1 MDEALRLEN
10 LSRSFG
16 ALKVTSNVSFSLERG
31 ARVALIGPN
40 GAGKTTLVNLVTGM
54 LRPSS
59 GRVLLHGTDITHM
72 PQSDRV
78 HAGLMRTFQV
88 TRLFTELSVEDNVRM
103 AVLQRQ
109 RNSMRLFAR
118 LGSVPKLEEEVDRAL
133 NLLQLQDRRL
143 SRIRDLAYG
152 EQRLVEIALAVALR
166 PKVLLLDEPAA
177 GVPQSESGVVMQAI
191 AELPDDMAI
200 LFIEHDMDLVFRFAR
215 RILVLVA
222 GSLLMDAAPSVVA
235 EDERV
240 HRLYLGEAA

>member
-1 MDEALRLEN
+1 MGEALRIEN

-16 ALKVTSNVSFSLERG
+16 ALKVTSDVSFSLERG

-40 GAGKTTLVNLVTGM
+40 GAGKTTLVNLITGA
-54 LRPSS
+54 LSPSAGS
-59 GRVLLHGTDITHM
+59 VFLDEANITALS
-72 PQSDRV
+72 QAARV

-109 RNSMRLFAR
+109 RNSMRLFTR
-118 LGSVPKLEEEVDRAL
+118 LNAVPGLDEEVDSAL
-133 NLLQLQDRRL
+133 SLLQLQDRRL
-143 SRIRDLAYG
+143 RRIRDLAYG

-177 GVPQSESGVVMQAI
+177 GVPQSESSVVMQAI
-191 AELPDDMAI
+191 AELPGDMAI
-200 LFIEHDMDLVFRFAR
+200 LFIEHDMDLVFRFAQ

-222 GSLLMDAAPSVVA
+222 GSLLMDAAPDVVA
-235 EDERV
+235 ADERV
-240 HRLYLGEAA
+240 HRLYLGEVA

>member
-1 MDEALRLEN
+1 MGEALRIEN

-16 ALKVTSNVSFSLERG
+16 ALKVTSDVSFSLERG

-40 GAGKTTLVNLVTGM
+40 GAGKTTLVNLITGA
-54 LRPSS
+54 LSPSA
-59 GRVLLHGTDITHM
+59 GRVLLDDADITALS
-72 PQSDRV
+72 QAARV

-118 LGSVPKLEEEVDRAL
+118 LNALPSLDEEVESAL
-133 NLLQLQDRRL
+133 ALLQLQDRRL
-143 SRIRDLAYG
+143 RRIRDLAYG

-177 GVPQSESGVVMQAI
+177 GVPQSESSVVMQAI
-191 AELPDDMAI
+191 AELPKDMAI
-200 LFIEHDMDLVFRFAR
+200 LFIEHDMDLVFRFAQ
-215 RILVLVA
+215 RILVLVSGA
-222 GSLLMDAAPSVVA
+222 LLMDAAPDVVA
-235 EDERV
+235 ADERV
-240 HRLYLGEAA
+240 HRLYLGEVA

>member
-1 MDEALRLEN
+1 MSEALRIES

-16 ALKVTSNVSFSLERG
+16 ALKVTSDVSFSLERG

-40 GAGKTTLVNLVTGM
+40 GAGKTTLVNLITGA
-54 LRPSS
+54 LSPSA
-59 GRVLLHGTDITHM
+59 GRVFLDEANITALS
-72 PQSDRV
+72 QAARV

-109 RNSMRLFAR
+109 RNSMRLFTR
-118 LGSVPKLEEEVDRAL
+118 LSAVPSLEEEVDSAL
-133 NLLQLQDRRL
+133 SLLQLQDRRL
-143 SRIRDLAYG
+143 RRIRDLAYG

-177 GVPQSESGVVMQAI
+177 GVPQSESSVVMQAI
-191 AELPDDMAI
+191 AELPGDMAI
-200 LFIEHDMDLVFRFAR
+200 LFIEHDMDLVFRFAQ

-222 GSLLMDAAPSVVA
+222 GSLLMDAAPDVVA
-235 EDERV
+235 TDERV
-240 HRLYLGEAA
+240 HRLYLGEVA